1 MHQLLVQKYAPQS
14 LDDVILSDEN
24 ASFFKEKFDLKSSP
38 NLLFIGPPGCGKT
51 TLAKIL
57 AKDTDYMYI
66 NASDENGIDVIRNK
80 VTNFI
85 KTASILGDIK
95 VVILDE
101 ADGLSSVTGG
111 NGSSA
116 QQALRGLIEENL
128 EFCKFI
134 LTANYNHK
142 IIDALQSRCQTFMFG
157 LAKKDCV
164 RRIVQI
170 IKAESLKCTK
180 EDVMALVNSYYPDL
194 RKCINELQR
203 GIQSDG
209 TFKYTPRSGGE
220 LPKSI
225 KSQLESGMDVFTI
238 REAVIKD
245 EDTFGG
251 DYLILMRALFDLYCG
266 DKNAK
271 AVSACCYHI
280 EKHPIVM
287 DKEVNFT
294 SLLLNLIKL

>member
-1 MHQLLVQKYAPQS
+1 MHEVLVQKYAPTT
-14 LDDVILSDEN
+14 LDEVILSEEN
-24 ASFFKEKFDLKSSP
+24 AAFFKNGFNLKASP
-38 NLLFIGPPGCGKT
+38 NLLFIGPPGSGKT

-66 NASDENGIDVIRNK
+66 NASDENGIDMIRNK
-80 VTNFI
+80 VTSFI
-85 KTASILGDIK
+85 KTASILGEVK

-101 ADGLSSVTGG
+101 ADGLSSITGG
-111 NGSSA
+111 IGSSA

-134 LTANYNHK
+134 LTANYKHK
-142 IIDALQSRCQTFMFG
+142 IIDALQSRCQTFTFA
-157 LAKKDCV
+157 LTKKDCI
-164 RRIVQI
+164 RRLVDI
-170 IKAESLKCTK
+170 IKGEKLKCTK
-180 EDVMALVNSYYPDL
+180 EDVLALVKSYYPDL

-209 TFKYTPRSGGE
+209 TFKFVPKTGGE
-220 LPKSI
+220 LPFII
-225 KSQLESGMDVFTI
+225 KTQLESKNDIFSI
-238 REAVIKD
+238 RELVIK
-245 EDTFGG
+245 EEESFGG
-251 DYLILMRALFDLYCG
+251 DYLLIMRTLFDLYCS
-266 DKNAK
+266 DKNSK

-294 SLLLNLIKL
+294 SLLLNLSKL